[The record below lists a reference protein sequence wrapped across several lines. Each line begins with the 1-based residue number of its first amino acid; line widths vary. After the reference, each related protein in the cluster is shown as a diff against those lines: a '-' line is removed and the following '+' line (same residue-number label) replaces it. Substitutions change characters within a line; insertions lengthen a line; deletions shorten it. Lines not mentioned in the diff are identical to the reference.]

1 MPQIDGKQLRNDSID
16 AGDKI
21 TPGTVDTPEL
31 AADAA
36 DATIVDLADT
46 YDYDGGGGTVR
57 VATPVAANDA
67 APKSYVDAIAGG
79 LDWKDSVRVATTAA
93 QVLATDFENGD
104 TIDGVILSTGDR
116 VLIKNQAV
124 GSENGIYVVNVTGAP
139 TRAADLAAAASAAGV
154 AVFVE
159 EGTANADNGFVCTN
173 NVGSDV
179 VGTDAL
185 NFTQF
190 TGLGQITAGAGL
202 TKTANTLDVGD
213 ANKGIQVNAD
223 DLQMDAS
230 EVAGDALVQ
239 RAGGGNEHIL
249 DWDPAANGGLEVNA
263 GQAQVKLA
271 DDSVSTG
278 ASGLRA
284 NTPSAGNKNMTASV
298 TTTDD
303 DQATA
308 TTVAAT
314 PGGGSYIKVE
324 VNGVHIL
331 LGDGVKAGVEGF
343 FSNDGGTTPRSIVN
357 VASGD
362 TFHWVGSVAGYQ
374 LAATDRIDF
383 FYDVA

>member
-1 MPQIDGKQLRNDSID
+1 MPQIHGKQLVNDSING
-16 AGDKI
+16 GDKLV
-21 TPGTVDTPEL
+21 PQSVDTAEL
-31 AADAA
+31 ALDAA

-46 YDYDGGGGTVR
+46 YDYDSGGGTVR
-57 VATPVAANDA
+57 VGTPVAVNDA
-67 APKSYVDAIAGG
+67 ANKAYVDAIAGG
-79 LDWKDSVRVATTAA
+79 LDWKDSVRVATTGA
-93 QVLATDFENGD
+93 QALATDFENGD
-104 TIDGVILSTGDR
+104 TIDGVVLATGDR
-116 VLIKNQAV
+116 VLIKNQASGV
-124 GSENGIYVVNVTGAP
+124 ENGIYVVQVSGAP
-139 TRAADLAAAASAAGV
+139 VRAADMAAASSGAGN

-173 NVGSDV
+173 DVGTDV

-185 NFTQF
+185 TFTQF
-190 TGLGQITAGAGL
+190 TGLGQITAGAGM

-213 ANKGIQVNAD
+213 VNKGVQANAD
-223 DLQMDAS
+223 DLQVDAS
-230 EVAGDALVQ
+230 EIAGDALVQ

-271 DDSVSTG
+271 DDSVSTT

-284 NTPSAGNKNMTASV
+284 NTPNTGNKNMTASV

-308 TTVAAT
+308 TTVAST

-324 VNGVHIL
+324 VNGVHVL
-331 LGDGVKAGVEGF
+331 LGDGVKASVEGF
-343 FSNDGGTTPRSIVN
+343 FSNDGGTTARAIAA
-357 VASGD
+357 VAAGD

>member
-1 MPQIDGKQLRNDSID
+1 MPQIDGKQLRNGSID

-46 YDYDGGGGTVR
+46 YDFGGGGGVVR
-57 VATPVAANDA
+57 VATPVAAADA
-67 APKSYVDAIAGG
+67 APKSYVDAVAGG
-79 LDWKDSVRVATTAA
+79 LDWKDSVRVATTGPGT
-93 QVLATDFENGD
+93 LATDFENGD
-104 TIDGVILSTGDR
+104 TIDGIVLSTGDR
-116 VLIKNQAV
+116 ILIKDQV
-124 GSENGIYVVNVTGAP
+124 SGVENGIYVVQVTGAP
-139 TRAADLAAAASAAGV
+139 VRAADMAAASSAAGN

-173 NVGSDV
+173 NVGTDV

-213 ANKGIQVNAD
+213 VNRGVQVNAD
-223 DLQMDAS
+223 DVQVDAS
-230 EVAGDALVQ
+230 EIAGDALVQ

-263 GQAQVKLA
+263 GQAQIKAA
-271 DDSVSTG
+271 DDSVALS

-284 NTPSAGNKNMTASV
+284 NTPNTGNKNMTASV
-298 TTTDD
+298 TASDD

-308 TTVAAT
+308 TTVATT

-343 FSNDGGTTPRSIVN
+343 FSNDGGTTARAIAA
-357 VASGD
+357 VAAGD